1 MSNMHFLFNANGY
14 KCTLKKSIA
23 KVHLK
28 PLLTLWQSMSYS
40 EMPSVLG
47 WADLVWLARLDLYAD
62 AAKRSLNGYPAQH
75 GCLTGSY

>member
-1 MSNMHFLFNANGY
+1 MSNVYFLFSANGE
-14 KCTLKKSIA
+14 KCNLKKSIS

-40 EMPSVLG
+40 EMTSVLR

-62 AAKRSLNGYPAQH
+62 AAKRSLNEYPAQH